1 MPSGRALVGGL
12 LVAVSTIGIF
22 AAYRAASTPTVTNWL
37 IINSEVEAGATI
49 RSENLAFAPMDIHRE
64 TRERAFTDPE
74 EVIGRVAVVHLH
86 KGELVQ
92 QSTIARG
99 VDSVSPARRVGI
111 SLDPADALGGAVKVG
126 DRVDVL
132 SVPDDASA
140 EVIVRGALIDD
151 LADTAAESV
160 GSTRAFSLILVVPD
174 EPAAVKILDAQT
186 SGHITLIAASTL
198 TLEVPQ

>member
-1 MPSGRALVGGL
+1 
-12 LVAVSTIGIF
+12 
-22 AAYRAASTPTVTNWL
+22 
-37 IINSEVEAGATI
+37 
-49 RSENLAFAPMDIHRE
+49 
-64 TRERAFTDPE
+64 
-74 EVIGRVAVVHLH
+74 
-86 KGELVQ
+86 
-92 QSTIARG
+92 
-99 VDSVSPARRVGI
+99 
-111 SLDPADALGGAVKVG
+111 VKVG